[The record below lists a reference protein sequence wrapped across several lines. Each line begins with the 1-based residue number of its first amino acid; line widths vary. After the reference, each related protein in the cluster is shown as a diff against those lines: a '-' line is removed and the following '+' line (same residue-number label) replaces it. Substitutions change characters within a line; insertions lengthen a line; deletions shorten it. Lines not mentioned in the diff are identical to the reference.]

1 MKRISLDVWIQL
13 IGMVSIVFSLLFVG
27 LQMQQSQTI
36 ALASQQQ
43 ARTEVLVDII
53 GGFDEGDKSFVDLI
67 SGIVDGSYVDDSN
80 VVRDAIWQI
89 WMLYE
94 NDFLQYKL
102 GLMDDEVWEAKLNA
116 MLAIYNACNYRD
128 ITDLVLDFSTAE
140 LSELLSKT
148 SQIQCP

>member
-1 MKRISLDVWIQL
+1 MKNEKIINIIGVLGLICSLI
-13 IGMVSIVFSLLFVG
+13 FVG
-27 LQMQQSQTI
+27 LQMQQSHVI
-36 ALASQQQ
+36 ALAAQQQ
-43 ARTEVLVDII
+43 SRTEVLVDII

-67 SGIVDGSYVDDSN
+67 GGITDGTYVDDSN

-102 GLMDDEVWEAKLNA
+102 GLMDNEVWEAKLNA
-116 MLAIYNACNYRD
+116 MLAIYNACNFRD
-128 ITDLVLDFSTAE
+128 ITDLVLGFSTAE
-140 LSELLSKT
+140 LTKLLSET